1 MCLAIEQELPHRCSL
16 ELAAHVVDVMT
27 SIMRSADERSWVETT
42 TMCERP
48 APLTVGQAKQLIE

>member
-1 MCLAIEQELPHRCSL
+1 MCLAIEQKRPHRCSL

-48 APLTVGQAKQLIE
+48 APLNVEQAKQLIE